1 MPKSSLGGKDKK
13 TLAGAEAE
21 GEAGNAAPLVA
32 VPELARARRESL
44 SNTSQHVFPVTRFV
58 AAFLFLSLLP

>member
-13 TLAGAEAE
+13 TLAGEAEA
-21 GEAGNAAPLVA
+21 EAGNAAPLVA
-32 VPELARARRESL
+32 VPELARAWRESL

>member
-13 TLAGAEAE
+13 TLAGEA
-21 GEAGNAAPLVA
+21 EAGNAAPLVA
-32 VPELARARRESL
+32 VPELAPAWWESL